1 MHGAAEGTEVPEN
14 LKRRSMTQRHS
25 ELWEGIRH
33 VDSIDLNSRLSLQEL
48 LIIELRNTG
57 IWSRTLL
64 H

>member
-33 VDSIDLNSRLSLQEL
+33 VDSIGRLSLQE